1 MGVCFAQNGVMT
13 HHHLPASRH
22 RRARPGSRGPERAK
36 QRRERSRRTVP
47 PGLPGGTVQSVLR
60 DQRHNRDT
68 VTRVRQWASGATTRE
83 VCLTVYIG
91 IDWSQ
96 AKHDVCFLDEA
107 DEATVSQPLRT
118 SPLPV
123 TPVLVGD
130 CWQNSR

>member
-1 MGVCFAQNGVMT
+1 M
-13 HHHLPASRH
+13 P
-22 RRARPGSRGPERAK
+22 
-36 QRRERSRRTVP
+36 RRERY
-47 PGLPGGTVQSVLR
+47 
-60 DQRHNRDT
+60 NRDT
-68 VTRVRQWASGATTRE
+68 VTRVRRWASGSLTRE

-107 DEATVSQPLRT
+107 DKATVFQSLRT

-123 TPVLVGD
+123 TRVLVGD